1 MPMFET
7 EPDIVQIL
15 NFELINWNP
24 GLKTKQRIK
33 QIDICLGVNRNG
45 SEDKIQLLC
54 FLFTN
59 TCVENIIKFLKA

>member
-7 EPDIVQIL
+7 ELDIVQIL

-33 QIDICLGVNRNG
+33 QIDIWLGVNQNG
-45 SEDKIQLLC
+45 SEDKIQLFC
-54 FLFTN
+54 FCLLTSVSKTLSNF
-59 TCVENIIKFLKA
+59 